1 MKLYVVI
8 DQEDDEIVAVSEN
21 EEEVNRMLTI
31 NYNNGGRL
39 TVNTYE
45 TDEFPEF
52 TNTDQVW
59 SCRGFYNEEQHIE
72 PYGDSDDDPWEYDEI
87 YIFTDQSEID
97 ENSEIMTD
105 TKDWKKDPIY
115 SFFRCLVQAK
125 DKEEATKIFNDR
137 MMAFLNENGFS
148 KEKMEELEKAA
159 CEDDYYDKCDEEL

>member
-1 MKLYVVI
+1 MKLFVVI

-31 NYNNGGRL
+31 NENNGGRL

-72 PYGDSDDDPWEYDEI
+72 PYGYSDNDAYEYDEI

-97 ENSEIMTD
+97 ENSEIMPD
-105 TKDWKKDPIY
+105 SENWEEDPVCTY
-115 SFFRCLVQAK
+115 FRCLVQAK
-125 DKEEATKIFNDR
+125 NEEEATKIFNDR

-148 KEKMEELEKAA
+148 KEKMDELEKA
-159 CEDDYYDKCDEEL
+159 EIEKWDKL

>member
-31 NYNNGGRL
+31 NENNEGRL
-39 TVNTYE
+39 IVNTYE
-45 TDEFPEF
+45 TNDFPEF

-59 SCRGFYNEEQHIE
+59 SCRGFYDEDQHIVPFGASE
-72 PYGDSDDDPWEYDEI
+72 DDALDYDEI
-87 YIFTDQSEID
+87 RVFTSQSEIE

-105 TKDWKKDPIY
+105 TEDWKDNYPAYTI
-115 SFFRCLVQAK
+115 FRCVVQAK

-137 MMAFLNENGFS
+137 ITAFLNENGLS
-148 KEKMEELEKAA
+148 REKLDKLLEE
-159 CEDDYYDKCDEEL
+159 EDAELDNL